1 MRQWRIQGE
10 NAGSAEI
17 VFNDVGYGVVYRT
30 ESAKDDGF
38 EATRV
43 VSIAYSMSEPTVMR
57 QWIARAKSGD
67 SAAFEQL
74 LELHGRMVLR
84 TAQRLLLNDADAQD
98 AAQEVFLRLHRS
110 LHKFQESRDMVP
122 WLYRITVNICR
133 DQRKRRKLSV
143 AFDEAPEPAAR
154 EANPEQ
160 ELNAQQR
167 RSLLRA
173 ALAGLSERERD
184 AIVLR
189 DLEGL
194 STAEVARILGSTE
207 TTVRSQI
214 SMGRVKLRRRLQE
227 SMERK
232 P

>member
-1 MRQWRIQGE
+1 M
-10 NAGSAEI
+10 
-17 VFNDVGYGVVYRT
+17 
-30 ESAKDDGF
+30 
-38 EATRV
+38 
-43 VSIAYSMSEPTVMR
+43 SIAHSMSEPTVMR

-67 SAAFEQL
+67 SAAFEEL
-74 LELHGRMVLR
+74 LALHGRMVLR

-110 LHKFQESRDMVP
+110 LHKFQEGRDLIP
-122 WLYRITVNICR
+122 WLYRITVNICH
-133 DQRKRRKLSV
+133 DQRKRRKPMST
-143 AFDEAPEPAAR
+143 FEEAPELAAR
-154 EANPEQ
+154 EADPEQ
-160 ELNAQQR
+160 QLNAQQR
-167 RSLLRA
+167 KMLLRA

-194 STAEVARILGSTE
+194 STAEVARILGTTE

-232 P
+232 S

>member
-1 MRQWRIQGE
+1 
-10 NAGSAEI
+10 
-17 VFNDVGYGVVYRT
+17 
-30 ESAKDDGF
+30 
-38 EATRV
+38 
-43 VSIAYSMSEPTVMR
+43 MSEPTVMR

-74 LELHGRMVLR
+74 LALHGRMVLR

-110 LHKFQESRDMVP
+110 LHKFQEERDLIP
-122 WLYRITVNICR
+122 WLYRITVNICH
-133 DQRKRRKLSV
+133 DQRKRRKPAVTFEETTEL
-143 AFDEAPEPAAR
+143 AAR

-160 ELNAQQR
+160 QLNAEER
-167 RSLLRA
+167 RLLLRA
-173 ALAGLSERERD
+173 ALAGLSDRERD

-189 DLEGL
+189 DIEGL
-194 STAEVARILGSTE
+194 STAEVARILGTTE

-227 SMERK
+227 SMEK
-232 P
+232 KL

>member
-1 MRQWRIQGE
+1 
-10 NAGSAEI
+10 
-17 VFNDVGYGVVYRT
+17 
-30 ESAKDDGF
+30 
-38 EATRV
+38 
-43 VSIAYSMSEPTVMR
+43 MR

-67 SAAFEQL
+67 SAAFEEL
-74 LELHGRMVLR
+74 LALHGRMVLR

-110 LHKFQESRDMVP
+110 LHKFQEGRDLIP
-122 WLYRITVNICR
+122 WLYRITVNICH
-133 DQRKRRKLSV
+133 DQRKRRKPMST
-143 AFDEAPEPAAR
+143 FEEAPELTAR
-154 EANPEQ
+154 EADPEQ
-160 ELNAQQR
+160 QLNAQQR
-167 RSLLRA
+167 KMLLRA

-194 STAEVARILGSTE
+194 STAEVARILGTTE

-232 P
+232 S